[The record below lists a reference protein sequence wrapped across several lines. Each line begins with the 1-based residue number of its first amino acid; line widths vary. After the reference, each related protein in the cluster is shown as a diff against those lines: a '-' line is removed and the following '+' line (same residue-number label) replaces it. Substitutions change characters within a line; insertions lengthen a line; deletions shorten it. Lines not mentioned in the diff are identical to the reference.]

1 MKFDDKD
8 IQILN
13 LLQRNAELTTV
24 AIAEKVHMS
33 QSPCWRRIR
42 QFKEKGIIKNT
53 VCLLDREKVGME
65 CVVFIDVN
73 LIRTT
78 IKKIEEFERQVA
90 EMPEVI
96 ECYTMTGGIDFM
108 LKVVTKNI
116 RHYEKFART
125 KLAPLANINQINS
138 RVALTNV
145 KNTTAL
151 PLDSQL

>member
-116 RHYEKFART
+116 RHYEEFART
-125 KLAPLANINQINS
+125 KLAPLANISQINS

>member
-1 MKFDDKD
+1 MKLDDKD

-13 LLQRNAELTTV
+13 LLQTNAELTTV
-24 AIAEKVHMS
+24 AIAEKIHMS

-42 QFKEKGIIKNT
+42 KFKENGIVKNT

-78 IKKIEEFERQVA
+78 IKKIEEFEHQVA

-116 RHYEKFART
+116 RHYEAFART
-125 KLAPLANINQINS
+125 KLAPLANISQINS